1 MFRKMNRMEHVLQSA
16 IKSVRGAHQAELDME
31 RQQQNQNRIVMQDQ
45 IKSLEENIGSLST
58 ENRRLYCKN
67 KSLESKITLLQKQN
81 KKISKGKD

>member
-45 IKSLEENIGSLST
+45 IKSL
-58 ENRRLYCKN
+58 
-67 KSLESKITLLQKQN
+67 
-81 KKISKGKD
+81 